1 MKLEDF
7 PMRKTAILDRLQ
19 GTGGDK
25 WELYLKAR
33 ALVAEGRDI
42 IEVTIG
48 EPDVPMPVELIDA
61 ASTAMHQGRT
71 NYADGRGELELREAL
86 AAHSTK
92 TRGRSFSVHDIL
104 CFPGTQTSL
113 FSVFMGV
120 AEAGDEV
127 LVGDPMYA
135 TYEGVIRASGAKVV
149 PVPLRFE
156 NGFRLSVD
164 DLRQHVTKNT
174 TAILLTTPHNPTG
187 AILNE
192 ADIAE
197 IGAFAKEHDLWIVSD
212 EVYDQ
217 LVFEGNVFYSPL
229 SNPDLS
235 DRTIAVSS
243 ISKSH
248 AAPGFRSGWCVGPS
262 EFIERLLPFSEAML
276 FGNQPFIAD
285 MTAQAI
291 RDGSSVAKGMR
302 ERFAARAAMLV
313 DRLSKETSL
322 KTIMPQAGMFAM
334 VDVSSTGLSGR
345 EYALDLLEK
354 FEVAVMPGSSFGTTV
369 ENWVRVALTIAD
381 EPFEEACNRII
392 KHSKSFEGRRS

>member
-1 MKLEDF
+1 
-7 PMRKTAILDRLQ
+7 MRKTAILDRLQ

-33 ALVAEGRDI
+33 ELVAEGRDI
-42 IEVTIG
+42 IELTIG
-48 EPDVPMPVELIDA
+48 EPDVPTPVELIDVA
-61 ASTAMHQGRT
+61 CDAMRQGRT
-71 NYADGRGELELREAL
+71 NYSNGRGEVGLREAL
-86 AAHSTK
+86 ADHYTK
-92 TRGRSFSVHDIL
+92 TRGRKFDVGEIL

-113 FSVFMGV
+113 FSVLMGI
-120 AEAGDEV
+120 AETGDEV

-135 TYEGVIRASGAKVV
+135 TYEGIIRASGAKVV
-149 PVPLRFE
+149 PVPLRPE
-156 NGFRLSVD
+156 NEFRLSVD
-164 DLRQHVTKNT
+164 DLRERVNDNT

-187 AILNE
+187 AILTE

-217 LVFEGNVFYSPL
+217 LVFEGNEFYSPL
-229 SNPDLS
+229 SNADLS
-235 DRTIAVSS
+235 DRVIAVSS

-285 MTAQAI
+285 MTEQAI
-291 RDGSSVAKGMR
+291 RDGSSVVEGMGKR
-302 ERFAARAAMLV
+302 YASRAALLV
-313 DRLSKETSL
+313 DRLSNETEL
-322 KTIMPQAGMFAM
+322 KARMPQAGMFAM

-345 EYALDLLEK
+345 NYAFELLENAG
-354 FEVAVMPGSSFGTTV
+354 VAVMPGSSFGTTV
-369 ENWVRVALTIAD
+369 ENWVRVALTID
-381 EPFEEACNRII
+381 DGPFEEALNRII
-392 KHSKSFEGRRS
+392 KHSNGFDGTGA